1 MRAFGDAALGYP
13 TALFSFAL
21 LVVIGYWGTVLLG
34 GLDVDALHG
43 GHGGHGG
50 EGVDAGTSAHDG
62 GFAGFLSGLG
72 LGGIPATVTLSLL
85 IAVAWFVS
93 LVGAVLTDGAL
104 LGTAVLICALLSAWA
119 ATGLVLRP
127 LRRLIP
133 RERPPSRTDFVGRV
147 CVIRTGR
154 VGPDFGQAEVTA
166 DDGSTAV
173 VQVRATYRDEQLTS
187 GSSALIFD
195 YDADGEFFRVTPY
208 DAALDPHRPAG

>member
-1 MRAFGDAALGYP
+1 M
-13 TALFSFAL
+13 
-21 LVVIGYWGTVLLG
+21 
-34 GLDVDALHG
+34 
-43 GHGGHGG
+43 
-50 EGVDAGTSAHDG
+50 
-62 GFAGFLSGLG
+62 SGLG

-104 LGTAVLICALLSAWA
+104 LGTVVLICALLSAWA
-119 ATGLVLRP
+119 AIGLVLRP